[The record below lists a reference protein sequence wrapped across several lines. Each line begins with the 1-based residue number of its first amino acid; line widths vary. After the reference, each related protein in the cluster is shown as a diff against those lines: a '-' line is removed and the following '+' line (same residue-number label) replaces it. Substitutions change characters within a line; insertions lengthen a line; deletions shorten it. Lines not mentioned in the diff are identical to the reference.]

1 MKQASDIKAPSQAP
15 VERMAISQFKATCLA
30 VLERV
35 SRSGQPLL
43 ITKRGQPIAQVIP
56 PPAPGTQD
64 ANGLGCMAGKIEILG
79 DIVGPIAEDDWE
91 VLK

>member
-1 MKQASDIKAPSQAP
+1 MEQ
-15 VERMAISQFKATCLA
+15 MTISHFKATCLA

-35 SRSGQPLL
+35 AQSGQPLL
-43 ITKRGQPIAQVIP
+43 ITKRGNPIAQILP
-56 PPAPGTQD
+56 PPSPSSTGES
-64 ANGLGCMAGKIEILG
+64 GFGCMAGEIEILG